1 MARLRRSLR
10 LAATR
15 SLVLLVLAAVLL
27 VATKDRFAP
36 RLVPP
41 DLAAARSVL
50 WVTAHPDD
58 ESFFFA
64 PTILNLLDSP
74 HKTQGALLCLSIGN
88 HDGLGDTRRQEL
100 SASCAALGIARDRC
114 TALDL
119 PALPDDPKVW
129 WQTEEVEEV
138 VRRHVKAWD
147 VDAIISFDDYGVSGH
162 ANHRALSSALS
173 SVSAADPTFPQLYAV
188 ESTSVLA
195 KYTSL
200 VLLPLTLL
208 SRLLPSTSSSASP
221 PPGLF
226 INSLAQYRATRRS
239 FAAHESQAVWFR
251 TLFVSWSRYLWWV
264 ELRRVG
270 G

>member
-1 MARLRRSLR
+1 MPRLRRSLR
-10 LAATR
+10 LAASR
-15 SLVLLVLAAVLL
+15 ALFLLVLAAVLL
-27 VATKDRFAP
+27 VATKHRFAP

-41 DLAAARSVL
+41 DLADARSIL

-74 HKTQGALLCLSIGN
+74 HNPQASLLCLSIGN

-100 SASCAALGIARDRC
+100 GASCAALGIARDRC

-129 WQTEEVEEV
+129 WETEAVEEV
-138 VRRHVKAWD
+138 VRRYVKAWN

-173 SVSAADPTFPQLYAV
+173 SIAATDSTFPPLYAV

-195 KYTSL
+195 KYTSVL
-200 VLLPLTLL
+200 LLPLALF
-208 SRLLPSTSSSASP
+208 SRLVPSPSPSSPSTA
-221 PPGLF
+221 LF

-251 TLFVSWSRYLWWV
+251 TLFVSASRYLWWV

>member
-1 MARLRRSLR
+1 MPRLRRSLR
-10 LAATR
+10 IAAAR
-15 SLVLLVLAAVLL
+15 ALVLLVLAAVLL
-27 VATKDRFAP
+27 VATKHRFAP

-64 PTILNLLDSP
+64 PSILTLLDSP
-74 HKTQGALLCLSIGN
+74 HNAQGALLCLSIGN
-88 HDGLGDTRRQEL
+88 HDGLGGIRRQEL
-100 SASCAALGIARDRC
+100 GASCDALGIARDRC

-119 PALPDDPKVW
+119 PTLRDDPTVW
-129 WQTEEVEEV
+129 WETEEVEQV
-138 VRRHVKAWD
+138 VRRYVKAWD
-147 VDAIISFDDYGVSGH
+147 VDAVISFDDYGVSGH

-173 SVSAADPTFPQLYAV
+173 SIAAADPSFPPVYAV

-200 VLLPLTLL
+200 VLLPLALL
-208 SRLLPSTSSSASP
+208 ARLLPSSSPSSSPSSA
-221 PPGLF
+221 LF
-226 INSLAQYRATRRS
+226 VNSLAQYRATRRS

-251 TLFVSWSRYLWWV
+251 TLFVGCSRYLWWV